1 MPFQVNIAA
10 TAFTL
15 EPIETSLKSMA
26 ALAASSSSVSVSFA
40 GFDSA
45 VQTLV
50 DPTSVFYASG
60 SDSVNVLM
68 VRAMDLT
75 AKGALDDLKTAVQD
89 YDSKENVPPLVIV
102 GCPQADKVSKDFK
115 ATLDILSGS
124 TSGSTLVISAGDYIA
139 TADIV
144 FDEESYK
151 LGYIPY
157 STATYSHLAS
167 TVARGISYLR
177 NPTRPKLVVCDCDNT
192 LWQGVAGTDDPKT
205 IVGNAALHK
214 VLKRA
219 KEGGLLLALCSK
231 SNDGDIDA
239 MFKANPKWD
248 IKLSDFVARRVTF
261 DKPKSELIKEMLAE
275 LNLTTLTSVVF
286 VDDNDVEIADV
297 EANAPG
303 VVCMRPPME
312 SPSRE
317 VYAHNMFLLDCLK
330 VTETDKSRSKMYE
343 VEAKRQAERAANK
356 STMSFGEYIE

>member
-102 GCPQADKVSKDFK
+102 GCPQVDKVSKDFK

-151 LGYIPY
+151 
-157 STATYSHLAS
+157 
-167 TVARGISYLR
+167 VR
-177 NPTRPKLVVCDCDNT
+177 
-192 LWQGVAGTDDPKT
+192 
-205 IVGNAALHK
+205 
-214 VLKRA
+214 
-219 KEGGLLLALCSK
+219 
-231 SNDGDIDA
+231 
-239 MFKANPKWD
+239 
-248 IKLSDFVARRVTF
+248 
-261 DKPKSELIKEMLAE
+261 
-275 LNLTTLTSVVF
+275 
-286 VDDNDVEIADV
+286 
-297 EANAPG
+297 
-303 VVCMRPPME
+303 
-312 SPSRE
+312 
-317 VYAHNMFLLDCLK
+317 
-330 VTETDKSRSKMYE
+330 
-343 VEAKRQAERAANK
+343 
-356 STMSFGEYIE
+356 